1 MSFDILK
8 QLEWRYATKKFDA
21 TKKVSQKKINILKE
35 AFNLT
40 ATSYGLQPLKLVVI
54 SNPATIKDLV
64 PLSFNQEQVGNA
76 SHIFVIC
83 IENTIDANF
92 IQNYFDL
99 VNKTRN
105 TSRDILKSF
114 EDYLIDDFSK
124 KTDEE
129 IKIWAS
135 KQAYLTLG
143 NLLTVCAV
151 EKVDACPI
159 EGFLPD
165 KYDAFL
171 NLTDKGLK
179 SVLVMAV
186 GHRSE
191 DDTFSKL
198 KKVRRG
204 VEEIVID
211 IE

>member
-1 MSFDILK
+1 MGAFSI
-8 QLEWRYATKKFDA
+8 
-21 TKKVSQKKINILKE
+21 IN
-35 AFNLT
+35 
-40 ATSYGLQPLKLVVI
+40 KL
-54 SNPATIKDLV
+54 D
-64 PLSFNQEQVGNA
+64 
-76 SHIFVIC
+76 C
-83 IENTIDANF
+83 
-92 IQNYFDL
+92 
-99 VNKTRN
+99 
-105 TSRDILKSF
+105 
-114 EDYLIDDFSK
+114 
-124 KTDEE
+124 
-129 IKIWAS
+129 
-135 KQAYLTLG
+135 TL
-143 NLLTVCAV
+143 V

-211 IE
+211 LE

>member
-1 MSFDILK
+1 MSSDILK
-8 QLEWRYATKKFDA
+8 QLEWRYATKKFDT

-54 SNPATIKDLV
+54 SNSDTIKDLV
-64 PLSFNQEQVGNA
+64 PLSYNQEQVGNA

-83 IENTIDANF
+83 IENKIDAQF

-105 TSRDILKSF
+105 TSREILKSF
-114 EDYLIDDFSK
+114 EDYLINDFSK

-129 IKIWAS
+129 IKTWAS

-143 NLLTVCAV
+143 NLLAVCAL
-151 EKVDACPI
+151 EEIDACPI
-159 EGFLPD
+159 EGFQPER
-165 KYDAFL
+165 YDVYL
-171 NLTDKGLK
+171 NLTDKDLK

-191 DDTFSKL
+191 DDAFSKL

-204 VEEIVID
+204 VEEIIID
-211 IE
+211 IK